1 MTATRH
7 ACLPLTAG
15 LLAFSCGM
23 AFAGDER
30 VAASIGVGLA
40 NIGAHE
46 TVYSGDHKLSQLE
59 WASKGVQVLRGSLDV
74 NVGSGWS
81 VKLEGKTGINGNGH
95 MVDYD
100 WLVPGADWTHRS
112 EHDDT
117 GLDHYYSGS
126 VEINRMLF
134 GDSLQKL
141 NIGIGARYTDVKWTA
156 RGGDFVYSVNGFRD
170 TVGTITDGLNAVS
183 YQQKIPVLYATLNGE
198 QTFGRFRLTGALEA
212 GAVIRHKSDDDHW
225 LRNLQIE
232 DSFKLSPM
240 FGAKAGIEYALT
252 QNIALYL
259 DGSFE
264 ATKFRR
270 GNAVYSDTTT
280 GDPTYYNDT
289 GGGGFTTG
297 YIGTGVRG
305 SF

>member
-7 ACLPLTAG
+7 AFLPLTAG

-23 AFAGDER
+23 ALANDER
-30 VAASIGVGLA
+30 VGASIGVGLA
-40 NIGAHE
+40 NIRAHE
-46 TVYSGDHKLSQLE
+46 TVFSGDHKLSQLE
-59 WASKGVQVLRGSLDV
+59 WQSKAVQVLRGSLDID
-74 NVGSGWS
+74 VGSGWS

-117 GLDHYYSGS
+117 GLDHYYNGS
-126 VEINRMLF
+126 VEVNRLLF
-134 GDSLQKL
+134 GDSLQNL
-141 NIGIGARYTDVKWTA
+141 SVGIGGRYTDVKWTA
-156 RGGDFVYSVNGFRD
+156 RGGDFVYSVDSFRD
-170 TVGTITDGLNAVS
+170 TIGSFTSGVAGIS

-198 QTFGRFRLTGALEA
+198 QTMGRFRLTGALEV
-212 GAVIRHKSDDDHW
+212 GAVIRNRSGDDHW
-225 LRNLQIE
+225 LRNLRVD

-240 FGAKAGIEYALT
+240 FGAKAGIEYSLT

-270 GNAVYSDTTT
+270 GDAEYADTT
-280 GDPTYYNDT
+280 GNSYYED
-289 GGGGFTTG
+289 GAGGGFSAG